1 MRARALTLATLVSR
15 GLLGRSR
22 YRRRA
27 ARFGEMLPARGGG
40 RDGTGSFSRPLFVPK
55 KGLILDVWPKGKNIT
70 SVGGT
75 KAEQEFLH
83 GLKDARFRSLRQ
95 RQREIAPGDNLG
107 FIPVSIGP

>member
-27 ARFGEMLPARGGG
+27 ARFGEMLPAREGGG
-40 RDGTGSFSRPLFVPK
+40 TRETGLVLFSRPLFVPK
-55 KGLILDVWPKGKNIT
+55 KGLMLGVSPSAKNIT

-83 GLKDARFRSLRQ
+83 GHCNLKDTRFRALRQ
-95 RQREIAPGDNLG
+95 RQREIAPPAT
-107 FIPVSIGP
+107 I